1 MNYTDD
7 YEYTL
12 EYNPL
17 FLAVHN
23 GESARISSLLRK
35 YSAREII
42 SRRTLMHV
50 AAARGYDG
58 IFQILIAEGYIK
70 TISFLITKPDI
81 NGNTPLHLA
90 IEKNH
95 PAMFIV
101 LVQNSNVNIKNFWGA
116 TPLILAALH
125 NRLEFATIL
134 IERGAKID
142 ISDHHYRRTPLHH
155 ASVNGNL
162 DIVQLLM
169 SCGSNSF
176 SVKDK
181 CLMSPF
187 ELAMKF
193 GNLEVIKYFSE
204 NFPSLRVLIENNSD
218 LLFACVMNNNINVL
232 KYFVDFGVKTRRNL
246 LIESLSL
253 GKEEIWKFL
262 LKCSSKIYLED
273 QEEEEE
279 EEPLHLAIRSGQL
292 ATVKKLL
299 KNENRNNSQFAKQ
312 SVFIAVEMEQEEIL
326 NLLLKKQFSPAGSC
340 FMNLTPLHIA
350 ATLKSSALL
359 EVLLHAGCDINSQTD
374 NHFTPLHFAAIAG
387 ELVNFRILLEAGA
400 DPFVNKL
407 PFNVVL
413 KLLSPVETYKNSIM
427 PENLKIAVMLIGNAR
442 NSLGLMTSCLGIE
455 EIFLMKMVVARSV
468 LLIGDYRVRSGS
480 KRYGGGSNW
489 EEECKKE
496 LRRMQETNVSDDYNL
511 TFYDVLTMSVGK
523 ISMYIE
529 HENLLTSLEASYCH
543 FPAYAEFLKVNIDEG
558 IERKNLIDMCVNSF
572 QRLVE
577 ENFSIQISSIDIQF
591 ITRYL
596 SVQDLRRLKTAFS
609 Q

>member
-1 MNYTDD
+1 MNFADD

-12 EYNPL
+12 EYNQL

-50 AAARGYDG
+50 AAARGYDD

-95 PAMFIV
+95 PGMFIV
-101 LVQNSNVNIKNFWGA
+101 LVQNSNVNTKNFWGA

-125 NRLEFATIL
+125 NRLEFARIL
-134 IERGAKID
+134 IKRGAKID
-142 ISDHHYRRTPLHH
+142 ISDHHYRRTALHH

-162 DIVQLLM
+162 SIVQLLM

-204 NFPSLRVLIENNSD
+204 NFPSLRLLIEKND
-218 LLFACVMNNNINVL
+218 ELLFACVINNNVDVLNYFIN
-232 KYFVDFGVKTRRNL
+232 FGVKSESRNL

-253 GKEEIWKFL
+253 GKVEIWKLL
-262 LKCSSKIYLED
+262 LKCSSKIYSSKEA
-273 QEEEEE
+273 
-279 EEPLHLAIRSGQL
+279 PLHIAVRSGRL
-292 ATVKKLL
+292 EKVEKLL
-299 KNENRNNSQFAKQ
+299 KTDKEKNPLIAKQ
-312 SVFIAVEMEQEEIL
+312 AVYIAVETEQPEIL
-326 NLLLKKQFSPAGSC
+326 KLLLKNQFCVGSC

-350 ATLKSSALL
+350 ATFKTTKIL
-359 EVLLHAGCDINSQTD
+359 EMLLHSKCEINSQTD
-374 NHFTPLHFAAIAG
+374 NYFTPLHFAAISG
-387 ELVNFRILLEAGA
+387 QLNNFRILLEAGA
-400 DPFVNKL
+400 DPFVNKT

-413 KLLSPVETYKNSIM
+413 KLLSPVETYTLM
-427 PENLKIAVMLIGNAR
+427 PDNLKIAILLISNTR

-455 EIFLMKMVVARSV
+455 QIFIMKMVVARSV
-468 LLIGDYRVRSGS
+468 LLIGDYKVRKTS
-480 KRYGGGSNW
+480 KYKGKNW

-496 LRRMQETNVSDDYNL
+496 LRRMKETNVCDDYNL
-511 TFYDVLTMSVGK
+511 TFYDILTMSVEK
-523 ISMYIE
+523 ISMYIGR
-529 HENLLTSLEASYCH
+529 ENLLKSLEDSYCN
-543 FPAYAEFLKVNIDEG
+543 FPAYGEFLKVNIQEG
-558 IERKNLIDMCVNSF
+558 IERKNLMDMCVNSL

-577 ENFSIQISSIDIQF
+577 GNFNIQISSIHIHFVTQ
-591 ITRYL
+591 YL

-609 Q
+609 L